1 MRRPTRRLLA
11 AIAAFAILPLALLVA
26 GAGIAG
32 AVDIKTVTTPL
43 GLKAWLVQDKSA
55 PAVSLAFSFAGGGTA
70 SDPQGKQGVTTLMS
84 ALLSDGAG
92 SFGAQTF
99 QLRQEEAGASISFGA
114 SLDRLSGSL
123 RVLSANRDDGFEL
136 LRLALTEPRF
146 DPEMLEQ
153 RRAQMI
159 ASLNQAAQRPGSVA
173 VRTLMQA
180 EFAGHPYANDP
191 DGTVEDLKRLSA
203 QDVRARAAALLMRS
217 GLIVAAV
224 GDIEEGELARLLDH
238 AFGGLPQG
246 TPPAPLPEWTPPP
259 EARTIVV
266 ERPVPQSTALLAL
279 PSLRRDDPDW
289 YALLVLNHVLG
300 GSGQQSRLF
309 NEVREKRGLA
319 YGASSSVR
327 AYRRA
332 GLLVVSTASANERI
346 AQALDVVR
354 TELARLQKDGP
365 TEEEFANAKTYL
377 TGALA
382 LSLDSSGAIAG
393 LLHSMQVDQLSPEH
407 LERRASLIARVTI
420 DDVRRLARRLLDQDR
435 MITVAVGKPVGL
447 AP

>member
-1 MRRPTRRLLA
+1 MTRLR
-11 AIAAFAILPLALLVA
+11 AAFTRLVLALALPLALLVA
-26 GAGIAG
+26 LTGVAG
-32 AVDIKTVTTPL
+32 AVEIKTVTTPL
-43 GLKAWLVQDKSA
+43 GLKAWLVQDKST
-55 PAVSLAFSFAGGGTA
+55 PAVSLSFSFSGGTA
-70 SDPQGKQGVTTLMS
+70 SDPSGKLGVTTLMS

-99 QLRQEEAGASISFGA
+99 LLRQEEAGASISFAA
-114 SLDRLSGSL
+114 SLDRLIGSL

-136 LRLALTEPRF
+136 LRLALSAPRF

-153 RRAQMI
+153 RRAQMV
-159 ASLNQAAQRPGSVA
+159 AVLNQATQRPTSGA
-173 VRTLMQA
+173 ARTLLEA

-191 DGTVEDLKRLSA
+191 DGTVDDLKRLTA
-203 QDVRARAAALLMRS
+203 QDVRTRAAALLMRS

-224 GDIEEGELARLLDH
+224 GDIDEAELARLLDH

-246 TPPAPLPEWTPPP
+246 TPPALPPDWTPPAK
-259 EARTIVV
+259 ARTVVV
-266 ERPVPQSTALLAL
+266 ERPVPQSAALLGLPAL
-279 PSLRRDDPDW
+279 TRDDPDW

-300 GSGQQSRLF
+300 GGGQQSRLF

-319 YGASSSVR
+319 YGASSGVR
-327 AYRRA
+327 AYRKA
-332 GLLVVSTASANERI
+332 GLLVISTASANQRI

-354 TELARLQKDGP
+354 AELARLQKDGP
-365 TEEEFANAKTYL
+365 TEQEFASAKTYL

-393 LLHSMQVDQLSPEH
+393 LLHSMQVDQLPPDH
-407 LERRASLIARVTI
+407 LERRAALIAAVKI

-435 MITVAVGKPVGL
+435 LIAVVVGKPVGL

>member
-1 MRRPTRRLLA
+1 MRRLLLA
-11 AIAAFAILPLALLVA
+11 AATLLVLFVALA
-26 GAGIAG
+26 GPAG
-32 AVDIKTVTTPL
+32 AVEIKTVTTPL
-43 GLKAWLVQDKSA
+43 GIKAWLVQDKSA
-55 PAVSLAFSFAGGGTA
+55 PAVSLAFSFAGGTA
-70 SDPQGKQGVTTLMS
+70 SDPEGKVGVTTLMS

-99 QLRQEEAGASISFGA
+99 RLRQEEAGAFVSFAA

-153 RRAQMI
+153 RRAQMV
-159 ASLNQAAQRPGSVA
+159 AALNQANQRPGSVA
-173 VRTLMQA
+173 VSALMQA

-191 DGTVEDLKRLSA
+191 DGTVEDLKRLTA
-203 QDVRARAAALLMRS
+203 QDLRTRASALLVRS
-217 GLIVAAV
+217 SLIVAAV
-224 GDIEEGELARLLDH
+224 GDIDEAELARLLDRT
-238 AFGGLPQG
+238 FGGLPQG
-246 TPPAPLPEWTPPP
+246 SLPALPIDWTPPAT
-259 EARTIVV
+259 ARTIVV
-266 ERPVPQSTALLAL
+266 ERPVPQSTALLGL
-279 PSLRRDDPDW
+279 PSLTRDDPDW

-319 YGASSSVR
+319 YGASSSAR
-327 AYRRA
+327 AYRKA
-332 GLLVVSTASANERI
+332 GLLVISTASANERI

-354 TELARLQKDGP
+354 AELARLQKDGP

-382 LSLDSSGAIAG
+382 LALDSSGAIAS
-393 LLHSMQVDQLSPEH
+393 LLHSMQVDGLPPDH
-407 LERRASLIARVTI
+407 LERRNALIAAVTL
-420 DDVRRLARRLLDQDR
+420 DDFRRLARRLLDQDR
-435 MITVAVGKPVGL
+435 MTTVVVGKPVGL
-447 AP
+447 SP